1 MRRSASASLALAVSL
16 ALAAPAALAQ
26 LAISSNDGK
35 VTLVNGAAAM
45 PERVVPD
52 TIAILDLG
60 AGGKV
65 VAEIEV
71 PGSFMGPPSNVAI
84 SPDGKVALVT
94 SAYKISPAN
103 PKTWVPDNRLSV
115 IDLTASPPRVVSTI
129 ECGAAPSGVSF
140 NKAGTL
146 ALVANRSDGTVS
158 LLKVTGSYVT
168 RIGTVT
174 IGAATS
180 GPSHVAF
187 TPDGRTALVT
197 KDGSENAVSVLA
209 IDGESVTYNKRDLF
223 PGVRPYG
230 LVIAPDGRSAVV
242 AMVGRG
248 TGDND
253 VIASIDLTGKWPRVA
268 EHLTVG
274 QTPEA
279 ISMSADGKW
288 VAVSVINGS
297 NKTTDFPW
305 YSAKGKAVLV
315 RVDGTKLT
323 RVSEAPVGAWVQGA
337 GFSVDGR
344 KLYVQNILENRLQV
358 LDIDANGQMRD
369 GGSVPLKASP
379 VGMRVHGAP

>member
-1 MRRSASASLALAVSL
+1 MRRSLSVKLALAVSL
-16 ALAAPAALAQ
+16 ACAAPAAFAQ
-26 LAISSNDGK
+26 IAISSNDGK
-35 VTLVNGAAAM
+35 VTLVNGVAAM
-45 PERVVPD
+45 PAAVVPD

-60 AGGKV
+60 AGGKM

-94 SAYKISPAN
+94 SAYKINPAD
-103 PKTWVPDNRLSV
+103 PKGWVPDNRLSV
-115 IDLTASPPRVVSTI
+115 IDLAASPPKVVSTI

-158 LLKVTGSYVT
+158 VLKVSGSYVT
-168 RIGTVT
+168 RIGTVQV
-174 IGAATS
+174 GPATS

-187 TPDGRTALVT
+187 TPDGKMALVT
-197 KDGSENAVSVLA
+197 RDGDSAVSVLTVNG
-209 IDGESVTYNKRDLF
+209 DEVKYEKRDLF
-223 PGVRPYG
+223 PGIRPYG
-230 LVIAPDGRSAVV
+230 LVITPDGKTAVV
-242 AMVGRG
+242 GLVGRG

-253 VIASIDLTGKWPRVA
+253 AIASIDLTGKWPRVA

-279 ISMSADGKW
+279 VSMSADGKW

-297 NKTTDFPW
+297 NKVKDWPW
-305 YSAKGKAVLV
+305 YSANGKAVLV

-323 RVSEAPVGAWVQGA
+323 KVSEAPVGAWVQGS
-337 GFSVDGR
+337 GFSGDGK

-358 LDIDANGQMRD
+358 LDIDANGQMKD
-369 GGSVPLKASP
+369 GGSIPLKASP
-379 VGMRVHGAP
+379 VGIRVHGAP